1 MKHVD
6 YLYFNIYNYFYRIS
20 QERQSANPR
29 MQAMYLFSL
38 GSGGWL
44 LLMESVYLHLIKHS
58 RFSSPMQ
65 STIFAASIYALTAF
79 FFHYIFIV
87 RDRDQKIFGRYEGTF
102 QKNPK
107 RKQHLMLSLGVL
119 LVPYLVLVTFAI
131 CFPRH

>member
-29 MQAMYLFSL
+29 LQAMFIFSL

-44 LLMESVYLHLIKHS
+44 LLIESLYLHLIKHS

-102 QKNPK
+102 RQNPK
-107 RKQHLMLSLGVL
+107 RKQHFMLSIGVL